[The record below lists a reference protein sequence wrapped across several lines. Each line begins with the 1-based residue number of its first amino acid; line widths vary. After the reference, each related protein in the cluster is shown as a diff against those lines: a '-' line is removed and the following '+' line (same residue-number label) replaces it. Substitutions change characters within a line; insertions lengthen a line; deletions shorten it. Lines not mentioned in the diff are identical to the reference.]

1 MTIGE
6 QIAQLRLKRGLSVRQ
21 LADLCGMDY
30 SNLSKIER
38 GTYNAS
44 IAVINKILTA
54 LDAQIKIVENMKYRI
69 YSSTNTYIANTDP
82 RFSGSTKIV
91 IAEDL
96 TLDEAKKQL
105 LEIYE
110 NMNINEDEW
119 PLYDDN
125 MKFEYDSRYFGIEEQ
140 EEILCYE
147 VKSGD
152 DTIFVGR
159 LKGAV
164 ETILEEESTED
175 IKLYSNDKLIW
186 DGETDTIEKLKSL

>member
-1 MTIGE
+1 
-6 QIAQLRLKRGLSVRQ
+6 
-21 LADLCGMDY
+21 
-30 SNLSKIER
+30 
-38 GTYNAS
+38 
-44 IAVINKILTA
+44 
-54 LDAQIKIVENMKYRI
+54 MKYRI
-69 YSSTNTYIANTDP
+69 YGSTNTYIANTDP

-110 NMNINEDEW
+110 NMNLNEDEW

>member
-1 MTIGE
+1 
-6 QIAQLRLKRGLSVRQ
+6 
-21 LADLCGMDY
+21 
-30 SNLSKIER
+30 
-38 GTYNAS
+38 
-44 IAVINKILTA
+44 
-54 LDAQIKIVENMKYRI
+54 MKYRI
-69 YSSTNTYIANTDP
+69 YGSTNTYIANTDP

-110 NMNINEDEW
+110 NMNLNEDEW

-125 MKFEYDSRYFGIEEQ
+125 TRFEYDSRYFGIEEQ
-140 EEILCYE
+140 EEILFYE

-152 DTIFVGR
+152 DTIFRGR
-159 LKGAV
+159 LKGAI
-164 ETILEEESTED
+164 ETVLEEESTED
-175 IKLYSNDKLIW
+175 IKLYGNGKLIW

>member
-1 MTIGE
+1 
-6 QIAQLRLKRGLSVRQ
+6 
-21 LADLCGMDY
+21 
-30 SNLSKIER
+30 
-38 GTYNAS
+38 
-44 IAVINKILTA
+44 
-54 LDAQIKIVENMKYRI
+54 MKYRI
-69 YSSTNTYIANTDP
+69 YGSTNTYIANTDP

-110 NMNINEDEW
+110 NMNLNEDEW

-125 MKFEYDSRYFGIEEQ
+125 TRFEYDSRYFGIEEQ

-152 DTIFVGR
+152 DTIFRGR
-159 LKGAV
+159 LKSAI
-164 ETILEEESTED
+164 ETVLEEESTED
-175 IKLYSNDKLIW
+175 IKLYGNEKLIW
-186 DGETDTIEKLKSL
+186 DGEKDSTEDLKKLFN